1 MQEELRSK
9 WKTMMKE
16 SLHRAVVKVLA
27 GDGIQG
33 LTMDRI
39 AQAAGV
45 SKGTLYIYFQDKRE
59 LMQYVVRSS
68 LEPLE
73 QEQEKLFAS
82 DLLPPKKLEA
92 FASSTM
98 IYFDKHRDFFRVLQ
112 DPELSGP
119 RMHPERKNRH
129 RRLIANVSAVFED
142 GIKGGFF
149 RPGPPM
155 KLAAMFVMSC
165 AAITMER
172 LWTEDRGPIEED
184 VKLMIETFYKG
195 ISKGGRRK

>member
-1 MQEELRSK
+1 MQEELRIK

-16 SLHRAVVKVLA
+16 TLHQAVVKVLTE
-27 GDGIQG
+27 DGIQG

-45 SKGTLYIYFQDKRE
+45 SKGTLYIYFQDKQE
-59 LMQYVVRSS
+59 LMQYVVQSS

-73 QEQEKLFAS
+73 QEYEKLFAS
-82 DLLPPKKLEA
+82 DLPPPAKLEA
-92 FASSTM
+92 FARGSLG
-98 IYFDKHRDFFRVLQ
+98 YFDKHRDFFRVLQ

-129 RRLIANVSAVFED
+129 RRLITNVSGVFED

-165 AAITMER
+165 GAITMER
-172 LWTEDRGPIEED
+172 LWKEDRGPIEED
-184 VKLMIETFYKG
+184 VKLVIETFYKG